1 MNTLDTLSVIVF
13 ITKMRLFVKHAGTAL
28 CICMALA
35 SGRAAMPA
43 GMTSFVNKQNQFALY
58 SL

>member
-1 MNTLDTLSVIVF
+1 MNTLDTLIVIAF
-13 ITKMRLFVKHAGTAL
+13 ITKTRLFLKHAGTAL
-28 CICMALA
+28 CICMALV
-35 SGRAAMPA
+35 SGHVAMLV